1 MYKISLMKKTMTFID
16 KCVSKNTFC
25 LVLLLMLFAN
35 QNVFGANNLMDKYR
49 WRNDDGTET
58 SASWRKA
65 LNTKDSIAGG
75 ENVRLRVG
83 LGLDFNLLDQKV
95 YSVFSLN
102 YSLSSSGPWQE
113 ISSSPA
119 NHFQL
124 ALSDNFVDNA
134 STTNQMNTKADD
146 FTPGRMMELATS
158 SEAINNDFFKQT
170 EMEWS
175 IKSTNAATHNSVY
188 YFKVFSG
195 QAELLS
201 NRLAEVFL
209 KEKWIV
215 TGNNQKI
222 SNGANA
228 PSNLDST
235 YFGNLEIGDSTTITY
250 TIHNK
255 KEETLFLNSV
265 VHVSGVNAG
274 DFSAALGLVDTVV
287 LVGES
292 TTFKVKY
299 KPTVICDRNAIIEL
313 TDKDGGS
320 YNFAV
325 LGKSDLILPFAVAKD
340 TLLYL
345 NGNGTASLDSN
356 SLDNGSTDNCSIDT
370 IGITVNTFTCS
381 NIGRNPVFMTVHDA
395 SGNSKTTFAIVTV
408 LDTTAPVA
416 IGKNLTV
423 YLDRSGSATIDSNSL
438 NNGSTDNCSIDAI
451 GISVNTFTCSNIG
464 PNTVF
469 MTVHDA
475 SANSHTTSATV
486 TVADSSQRIRAQ
498 FIEVTNTNDDGCGSL
513 RNALR
518 ISRNTDTIWVDE
530 SLSNSTL
537 LLSNGQLEIT
547 SSVKIFGNGMTI
559 DADSLSRVFF
569 TENLASL
576 TIDGFGITGGG
587 KVIKGAGIYAK
598 NIGDLVV
605 QFCKINHNTGSMGG
619 GVYASSSSSSSSI
632 TFANNTITGN
642 STLYS
647 SSAFSGAAGGGVFA
661 SSSSSLT
668 FINNTITGNSC
679 FSTNPSYNTN
689 GGGVYASSYTSIAFT
704 NNTISANSSSGPIS
718 RGGGVYAY
726 SYSTSIP
733 IVFTNNTITG
743 NSSASNYGNSYSSGG
758 GVQTYTGAFKGNII
772 ALNSSNGSGSDVSST
787 FNTVSNGYN
796 LIGDNSGIETA
807 FPANSYAATTDTV
820 GTASNVIDPMLSDLA
835 DNGGPTWTMAL
846 QTGSPAI
853 NAGDPSDAKPDQ
865 RGSTPSGRRS
875 IGAVSVLSNAAPVL
889 SAIASQ
895 DMACEESIS
904 IDFSLID
911 LDGDVVA
918 VSASSSNTALV
929 LNANIEIT
937 PASGTQSNRS
947 MTITTTGDTVGS
959 STISLYAMDSN
970 GGTDTVVFALLF
982 GKKIDALVSTIAGSG
997 DPDFADGQGTA
1008 ASFFNPAGVAVDEAG
1023 NVYVADQDNNKIRK
1037 ISPSGLVSTLA
1048 GSGAF
1053 GSDDGQGTA
1062 ASFFNPAGV
1071 AVDEAGNVY
1080 VADQNNNK
1088 IRKISPSGLVSTLA
1102 GSGALGFADG
1112 QGIAASFKYPRGL
1125 AVDGSGNVYV
1135 ADSYNHTIRKISP
1148 SGLVSTLAGS
1158 GNQGFADGTATTAM
1172 FSYPAGVAVDSY
1184 GNVYVAD
1191 FHNNR
1196 IRKISPLG
1204 EVSTLAGSGNE
1215 DFADG
1220 QGTDASFHY
1229 PAGVAVDGSGNV
1241 LVADAVNN
1249 RIRKISASGMVSTLA
1264 GSGNEDFA
1272 DGLGFSDP
1280 RGLAVDGSGNV
1291 YVADMGNQRIRKK
1304 GAARIP
1310 CHTLIAIC
1318 KDITIGLENG
1328 QTRIDSNALDNGS
1341 YASSGIASVQVNKSN
1356 FNCYNLGANAVMMTV
1371 TAINGS
1377 TKDCEA
1383 IVTILPE
1390 VIVSNISCIG
1400 EVDGKITIDCNTEL
1414 PPGPA
1419 PVEEIKY
1426 SLNNGG
1432 FFAVNSFN
1440 NLAPGTYNLRMRAK
1454 NYIYEVGNYTI
1465 TEPTAVAL
1473 ATNQAAPLCA
1483 DDSLWIQATATGG
1496 VGNYSYALD
1505 GESTNTTG
1513 NFGDLDEGNYVV
1525 TVSDSN
1531 GCTANSETI
1540 TLTLPTAVSAT
1551 LAATSE
1557 TCYQSANGTIT
1568 VSASGGTGSLM
1579 YQLDN
1584 GIPQITNVFEG
1595 LAEGTF
1601 SVSVTD
1607 ANNCSWTGSTS
1618 VGTVAELTIV
1628 KSVIGTVACGDSTD
1642 YIYGVVTEG
1651 GTGEHTLYINGNPVS
1666 SINYESL
1673 PAGTYTF
1680 GVTDANGCSASLAP
1694 ITKGAVVAFSASAK
1708 KESEVLCFGDHT
1720 GSIKVTAQGG
1730 AVPYQ
1735 YSFDGGTTYGSNA
1748 IASNLAIGRYHV
1760 KLKDANNCTIDLK
1773 ELTFT
1778 QPSPLN
1784 VSIIKVRNVSCKGGS
1799 DGEILSLVEGGVQ
1812 PYQYSNDGSSYSIA
1826 IPAHKEYRPGTY
1838 VVYVKDANGC
1848 ITVSNSISI
1857 TEPAQLAA
1865 NVSVTTE
1872 PVCFGQ
1878 NTGAIALENVTG
1890 GTAPYTWTVNGSVAN
1905 GTTVYNLAA
1914 GTYSSTLVDAKGCSI
1929 TLNTVTIT
1937 APTAININ
1945 LTQTGTINCA
1955 GETTGAIVA
1964 NAAGGTG
1971 KFTYIINNGNSTVN
1985 PNFVELRAGI
1995 YVVTATDYN
2004 GCSASAEI
2012 TITAPLAVGVEAGIT
2027 HLACDAS
2034 SGGAITIIG
2043 SGGTAPYSYA
2053 LNSEEFQE
2061 EATTTSLAA
2070 GTYIVQVEDAN
2081 GCRSEKVQVIINA
2094 SGGIMASIGNQNNVN
2109 CNGDNS
2115 GSFTVNV
2122 DGGKAPFTYTIANQT
2137 PQNVGT
2143 FQAMAAGTY
2152 IVTVEDANGCTDQ
2165 VSVTIMQSE
2174 VLTVTMLGTDNPTCE
2189 SAGAVNV
2196 LANGGT
2202 APYVYVLNGTDAQS
2216 GGMFNNLTEGEYVVE
2231 VSDKNGCKVM
2241 SNTITL
2247 DAPEE
2252 IGEIDIIHAD
2262 QVCFGEVTTIEVVA
2276 SGLGMEYSLNGLDYF
2291 TSGTFFNKEA
2301 GTYRAFVKNEDACIG
2316 MKLFTIRQTEQ
2327 LLVNAT
2333 VVSSPV
2339 CNGEATG
2346 SLLVN
2351 VSGGSL
2357 PYKYSVKGKTYQTS
2371 NVFEELTAGT
2381 YIVSIR
2387 DSLGCLAQTTATIT
2401 EPTALM
2407 VSATVTDETAT
2418 NNGAISIAATGG
2430 TPSYFYGFWNYQLD
2444 TLVLDSQ
2451 NPTNMTAGK
2460 YTVGAADSYGCW
2472 DTVSVV
2478 IENKI
2483 GLEEINTSI
2492 AIRVYPNPSTG
2503 LVSIAV
2509 DQPEAV
2515 ISIEI
2520 INAIGGVVYR
2530 KQNQVQAVEQIDLSG
2545 AAKGAYYVRVF
2556 TATGV
2561 EIEPLMLQ

>member
-1 MYKISLMKKTMTFID
+1 VLSRIPNGID
-16 KCVSKNTFC
+16 TDN
-25 LVLLLMLFAN
+25 
-35 QNVFGANNLMDKYR
+35 
-49 WRNDDGTET
+49 
-58 SASWRKA
+58 
-65 LNTKDSIAGG
+65 
-75 ENVRLRVG
+75 
-83 LGLDFNLLDQKV
+83 
-95 YSVFSLN
+95 
-102 YSLSSSGPWQE
+102 
-113 ISSSPA
+113 
-119 NHFQL
+119 
-124 ALSDNFVDNA
+124 NFVDFEF
-134 STTNQMNTKADD
+134 TNS
-146 FTPGRMMELATS
+146 TPGYS
-158 SEAINNDFFKQT
+158 NNY
-170 EMEWS
+170 W
-175 IKSTNAATHNSVY
+175 
-188 YFKVFSG
+188 
-195 QAELLS
+195 
-201 NRLAEVFL
+201 
-209 KEKWIV
+209 
-215 TGNNQKI
+215 
-222 SNGANA
+222 
-228 PSNLDST
+228 
-235 YFGNLEIGDSTTITY
+235 
-250 TIHNK
+250 
-255 KEETLFLNSV
+255 
-265 VHVSGVNAG
+265 
-274 DFSAALGLVDTVV
+274 
-287 LVGES
+287 
-292 TTFKVKY
+292 
-299 KPTVICDRNAIIEL
+299 PTPI
-313 TDKDGGS
+313 
-320 YNFAV
+320 
-325 LGKSDLILPFAVAKD
+325 AKD
-340 TLLYL
+340 TILFLDE
-345 NGNGTASLDSN
+345 NGMTELDSA
-356 SLDNGSTDNCSIDT
+356 SLDNGSFDNSIITKIWLSQAEFFCEDQDPVLLTMYVRNVNGYLDSTDVVVKIRDTLAPTIICFDTTLYLDYRGEISLDSNALATNENYAFDNCSVQKVSISKFHFTRED
-370 IGITVNTFTCS
+370 IGVNS
-381 NIGRNPVFMTVHDA
+381 IKQYVWDA
-395 SGNSKTTFAIVTV
+395 SGNVDSCFTSITI
-408 LDTTAPVA
+408 LDTLVFANCKNSILRLTNGMAFLESDALDLGSFSSNGIRSISIAPNQF
-416 IGKNLTV
+416 GFNDL
-423 YLDRSGSATIDSNSL
+423 
-438 NNGSTDNCSIDAI
+438 GSTDIE
-451 GISVNTFTCSNIG
+451 
-464 PNTVF
+464 
-469 MTVHDA
+469 MTV
-475 SANSHTTSATV
+475 
-486 TVADSSQRIRAQ
+486 
-498 FIEVTNTNDDGCGSL
+498 
-513 RNALR
+513 
-518 ISRNTDTIWVDE
+518 
-530 SLSNSTL
+530 
-537 LLSNGQLEIT
+537 
-547 SSVKIFGNGMTI
+547 I
-559 DADSLSRVFF
+559 DNEGYRG
-569 TENLASL
+569 TCL
-576 TIDGFGITGGG
+576 T
-587 KVIKGAGIYAK
+587 
-598 NIGDLVV
+598 
-605 QFCKINHNTGSMGG
+605 
-619 GVYASSSSSSSSI
+619 
-632 TFANNTITGN
+632 
-642 STLYS
+642 
-647 SSAFSGAAGGGVFA
+647 
-661 SSSSSLT
+661 
-668 FINNTITGNSC
+668 
-679 FSTNPSYNTN
+679 
-689 GGGVYASSYTSIAFT
+689 
-704 NNTISANSSSGPIS
+704 
-718 RGGGVYAY
+718 
-726 SYSTSIP
+726 
-733 IVFTNNTITG
+733 
-743 NSSASNYGNSYSSGG
+743 
-758 GVQTYTGAFKGNII
+758 
-772 ALNSSNGSGSDVSST
+772 
-787 FNTVSNGYN
+787 
-796 LIGDNSGIETA
+796 
-807 FPANSYAATTDTV
+807 
-820 GTASNVIDPMLSDLA
+820 
-835 DNGGPTWTMAL
+835 
-846 QTGSPAI
+846 
-853 NAGDPSDAKPDQ
+853 
-865 RGSTPSGRRS
+865 
-875 IGAVSVLSNAAPVL
+875 
-889 SAIASQ
+889 
-895 DMACEESIS
+895 
-904 IDFSLID
+904 
-911 LDGDVVA
+911 
-918 VSASSSNTALV
+918 
-929 LNANIEIT
+929 
-937 PASGTQSNRS
+937 
-947 MTITTTGDTVGS
+947 
-959 STISLYAMDSN
+959 
-970 GGTDTVVFALLF
+970 
-982 GKKIDALVSTIAGSG
+982 
-997 DPDFADGQGTA
+997 
-1008 ASFFNPAGVAVDEAG
+1008 
-1023 NVYVADQDNNKIRK
+1023 
-1037 ISPSGLVSTLA
+1037 
-1048 GSGAF
+1048 
-1053 GSDDGQGTA
+1053 
-1062 ASFFNPAGV
+1062 
-1071 AVDEAGNVY
+1071 
-1080 VADQNNNK
+1080 
-1088 IRKISPSGLVSTLA
+1088 
-1102 GSGALGFADG
+1102 
-1112 QGIAASFKYPRGL
+1112 
-1125 AVDGSGNVYV
+1125 
-1135 ADSYNHTIRKISP
+1135 
-1148 SGLVSTLAGS
+1148 
-1158 GNQGFADGTATTAM
+1158 
-1172 FSYPAGVAVDSY
+1172 
-1184 GNVYVAD
+1184 
-1191 FHNNR
+1191 
-1196 IRKISPLG
+1196 
-1204 EVSTLAGSGNE
+1204 
-1215 DFADG
+1215 
-1220 QGTDASFHY
+1220 
-1229 PAGVAVDGSGNV
+1229 NV
-1241 LVADAVNN
+1241 LV
-1249 RIRKISASGMVSTLA
+1249 
-1264 GSGNEDFA
+1264 
-1272 DGLGFSDP
+1272 
-1280 RGLAVDGSGNV
+1280 
-1291 YVADMGNQRIRKK
+1291 
-1304 GAARIP
+1304 
-1310 CHTLIAIC
+1310 
-1318 KDITIGLENG
+1318 
-1328 QTRIDSNALDNGS
+1328 
-1341 YASSGIASVQVNKSN
+1341 
-1356 FNCYNLGANAVMMTV
+1356 
-1371 TAINGS
+1371 
-1377 TKDCEA
+1377 
-1383 IVTILPE
+1383 LPE
-1390 VIVSNISCIG
+1390 VSVNNVTCKGLQSGSLI
-1400 EVDGKITIDCNTEL
+1400 IDC
-1414 PPGPA
+1414 PRA
-1419 PVEEIKY
+1419 SDVKY
-1426 SLNNGG
+1426 SLNYGG

-1579 YQLDN
+1579 YQIGQN
-1584 GIPQITNVFEG
+1584 RYVNTNVFEG
-1595 LAEGTF
+1595 LVERTYTIT
-1601 SVSVTD
+1601 VKD
-1607 ANNCSWTGSTS
+1607 ANNCKWSDDITI
-1618 VGTVAELTIV
+1618 GTVAEL
-1628 KSVIGTVACGDSTD
+1628 VISLEGIGAVYCGAETDS
-1642 YIYGVVTEG
+1642 IYGVVTEG

-1878 NTGAIALENVTG
+1878 NTGAIALENVIG

-2061 EATTTSLAA
+2061 EATTTSLVA

-2530 KQNQVQAVEQIDLSG
+2530 KQNQVQAVEQIDLAQ
-2545 AAKGAYYVRVF
+2545 AAKGVYYVRVY
-2556 TATGV
+2556 TNNAIKV
-2561 EIEPLMLQ
+2561 ETLMLQ